1 LLPLP
6 RLQDSEIDFDR
17 LESTADDIKQQQDG
31 ARAMR
36 GAVGGGIDTHNVPQS
51 SSSRVS
57 QMVEVHRKRNIER
70 EGDRERERSG
80 QRESVRES
88 KKKRE
93 REREREKEGERKRQ
107 NERARQRE
115 LARERELGLDCRRAC
130 TKQCAV
136 TCAVIII
143 HTCCNTVQDNTMRR
157 RIPKHYTLHP
167 TPYSSLYTLHLI
179 PYTLQPTPY
188 TLHPTP

>member
-1 LLPLP
+1 
-6 RLQDSEIDFDR
+6 
-17 LESTADDIKQQQDG
+17 
-31 ARAMR
+31 MR

-70 EGDRERERSG
+70 EGDRERENDRTRERD
-80 QRESVRES
+80 RESS
-88 KKKRE
+88 RE
-93 REREREKEGERKRQ
+93 RENLDWTVGA
-107 NERARQRE
+107 RA
-115 LARERELGLDCRRAC
+115 LSNVLSHVLSSSY
-130 TKQCAV
+130 THAV
-136 TCAVIII
+136 TQSKTILCAGVSL
-143 HTCCNTVQDNTMRR
+143 NTT
-157 RIPKHYTLHP
+157 PYTLHP